1 MRYVVVGGRGYLG
14 AKAVRALREAGVEV
28 AVAGRSGPVAVDLH
42 DPSTFRALREFDV
55 VINVSSSHAAAP
67 YDLAAYCLREGKLH
81 LEASSERTVVERLS
95 APHGTDAE
103 CAGAVVLGAG
113 IFTGLS
119 NLLAAS
125 VAAPGC
131 ERLELGVASSPFSG
145 AGGATVDLMSDALKV
160 GAAIVKD
167 GVLGEGPPVASGPT
181 LPFPGADRRT
191 IEVAFPEPGML
202 AKSTHAR
209 EIRMYMAPKPSP
221 LRAAFL
227 LTPAFVLRSWL
238 FGAYLRLV
246 FGFLRRV
253 LLRKAST
260 GVELVARGTSNG
272 TARTRTIGTDDGME
286 AGGVAIAAIALEVGA
301 AKPRGTRMV
310 DEVTTLDAVVGRMKS
325 LAPSLRVELR

>member
-14 AKAVRALREAGVEV
+14 AKAVRALRAAGAEVE
-28 AVAGRSGPVAVDLH
+28 VAGRSGPVVVDLR
-42 DPSTFRALREFDV
+42 DPTTFGALRDFDV
-55 VINVSSSHAAAP
+55 VVNVSSSHAAAP
-67 YDLAAYCLREGKLH
+67 YELAAYCLREGKVH
-81 LEASSERTVVERLS
+81 LEASSDRTVVERLA
-95 APHGTDAE
+95 APHGSDTARP
-103 CAGAVVLGAG
+103 GAVVLGAG

-125 VAAPGC
+125 VAKQGC

-181 LPFPGADRRT
+181 LPFPSAERRT

-202 AKSTHAR
+202 AKSTRAP
-209 EIRMYMAPKPSP
+209 EIRMYMAPKPSV
-221 LRAAFL
+221 LRTAFL

-260 GVELVARGTSNG
+260 GVELVARGSSNG
-272 TARTRTIGTDDGME
+272 KVRARTIATDDGME
-286 AGGVAIAAIALEVGA
+286 AGGVAIAAIALEIGA

-310 DEVTTLDAVVGRMKS
+310 DEVTTLEAVLGRMKS